1 MAMLDSGRVRSR
13 RAFLLQ
19 AAATSGAAV
28 CAGKIGDAFG
38 SVNGARSPSGAPAR
52 PSARTSIS
60 FYVDDTNPYVAGAG
74 AFRKF
79 LDFVAAEE
87 IAGESSMILGF
98 GWEQHGLISD
108 PQTAEQ
114 RAYIEQLHRAY
125 QCGIDSQMELM
136 THGGRF
142 DFKQRRVP
150 PGVQHEGI
158 WLHEPEV
165 SADEYEAYFA
175 NILEEGK
182 KIGVRFTGVTWPGC
196 GCAVCERRTTELF
209 GGGALRVNP
218 NVWRALLNLAKQGKF
233 RGPTVPCFIL
243 GGKEEQPLTLM
254 AGDGDFGVYNLYP
267 NAEDQLGIWENDP
280 ARVNPD
286 YYITADG
293 KSGRIVE
300 KILAGAPRCVFYA
313 HWQGLNPVNGVGWQ
327 AFQQVVQRIQK
338 HYRNR
343 VAWMRPSAL
352 TDAYHRQAAEK
363 NG

>member
-1 MAMLDSGRVRSR
+1 MGILHSTRALSR

-19 AAATSGAAV
+19 AAATSGAAL
-28 CAGKIGDAFG
+28 CTGNIAEAFG
-38 SVNGARSPSGAPAR
+38 SVNEAPSSSGAPAR
-52 PSARTSIS
+52 PSARTVITY
-60 FYVDDTNPYVAGAG
+60 YVDDTNPYTAGAG
-74 AFRKF
+74 AFKTF
-79 LDFVAAEE
+79 LDFIAAQG

-98 GWEQHGLISD
+98 EWEKHGLISD
-108 PQTAEQ
+108 PQTPEQ
-114 RAYIEQLHRAY
+114 RAYVEQLHRAY
-125 QCGIDSQMELM
+125 KCGIDSHMELM

-150 PGVQHEGI
+150 QGVQHEGI

-175 NILEEGK
+175 NILEEGR

-209 GGGALRVNP
+209 SGGRMRVNP
-218 NVWRALLNLAKQGKF
+218 NVWKALLNLTKQGKF

-243 GGKEEQPLTLM
+243 GGKEEQPLTMM
-254 AGDGDFGVYNLYP
+254 AGDGNFGVYNLYP
-267 NAEDQLGIWENDP
+267 NAEDHFGIWENNP

-300 KILAGAPRCVFYA
+300 LILAGAPRCVFYA
-313 HWQGLNPVNGVGWQ
+313 HWQGVNPVNGVGWQ
-327 AFQQVVQRIQK
+327 AFQQVVQRIK
-338 HYRNR
+338 MHYQNR
-343 VAWMRPSAL
+343 VTWMRPSAL
-352 TDAYHRQAAEK
+352 TDAYHRQAVEK
-363 NG
+363 SG

>member
-1 MAMLDSGRVRSR
+1 MSVDDSERFVSR
-13 RAFLLQ
+13 RAFLLR
-19 AAATSGAAV
+19 AAATSGAAL
-28 CAGKIGDAFG
+28 CTGEIAEAFG
-38 SVNGARSPSGAPAR
+38 SVNGARSPSGTPAR
-52 PSARTSIS
+52 PSARTVIS
-60 FYVDDTNPYVAGAG
+60 FYVDDTNPYVAGAD
-74 AFRKF
+74 AFKKF
-79 LDFVAAEE
+79 LDFVAAEG

-98 GWEQHGLISD
+98 GWEQHGLLSN

-114 RAYIEQLHRAY
+114 RAYVEQLHRAF
-125 QCGIDSQMELM
+125 QCGIDSHMELM

-150 PGVQHEGI
+150 QGVQHEGI

-175 NILEEGK
+175 NILAEGK

-196 GCAVCERRTTELF
+196 ERRTAELF
-209 GGGALRVNP
+209 GGGPLRVNP
-218 NVWRALLNLAKQGKF
+218 NVWRALLSLAKQGKF

-254 AGDGDFGVYNLYP
+254 AGDGNFGVYNLYP
-267 NAEDQLGIWENDP
+267 NAEDQLGIWENNP

-300 KILAGAPRCVFYA
+300 KILAGSPRCVFYA
-313 HWQGLNPVNGVGWQ
+313 HWQGVNPVNGVGWQ
-327 AFQQVVQRIQK
+327 AFQQVVQRINK

-343 VAWMRPSAL
+343 VTWMRPSAL